1 MGVVRGEHSAVYSHT
16 LQHPF
21 TKAANCIQRNST
33 IHFAVDREVERCAQC
48 NFAIHSTI
56 FAIHNCHS

>member
-1 MGVVRGEHSAVYSHT
+1 
-16 LQHPF
+16 
-21 TKAANCIQRNST
+21 
-33 IHFAVDREVERCAQC
+33 VDREVERCAQC